1 MFKIMTQSIMPCYWK
16 KCIKYRFILK
26 SAIKRQ
32 VIFDKLGLNN
42 NT

>member
-1 MFKIMTQSIMPCYWK
+1 MFKIMTQSIMPCYWE

-26 SAIKRQ
+26 SAVKRQ
-32 VIFDKLGLNN
+32 GIFDKLRVTE